1 MFIYPQRTDTDA
13 GIDLSHLMK
22 PDSVRTLHR
31 SFGKMIQVY
40 REKCASLSK
49 CSGER
54 QRLDCTCGHSPQ
66 QGGSQLTETGQRSEK
81 EPGRIS
87 SGIEGKEW
95 L

>member
-13 GIDLSHLMK
+13 GFDLSHLMK
-22 PDSVRTLHR
+22 PGSVRMLHR

-54 QRLDCTCGHSPQ
+54 
-66 QGGSQLTETGQRSEK
+66 
-81 EPGRIS
+81 
-87 SGIEGKEW
+87 
-95 L
+95 